1 MARGIIIIALLLA
14 ACGKEPDFDQR
25 YAEAERRIE
34 ARAAAMERD
43 LAAQDRPAEAP
54 DK

>member
-25 YAEAERRIE
+25 YAEAERQI
-34 ARAAAMERD
+34 ADKAAAMERD
-43 LAAQDRPAEAP
+43 LKAQDKPPEAP